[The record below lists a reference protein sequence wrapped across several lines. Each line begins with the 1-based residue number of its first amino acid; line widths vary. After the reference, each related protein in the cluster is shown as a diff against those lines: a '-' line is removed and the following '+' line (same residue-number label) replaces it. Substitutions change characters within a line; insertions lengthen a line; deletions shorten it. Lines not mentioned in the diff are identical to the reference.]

1 MDMLG
6 QRFRPLA
13 NSPRYG
19 PKKWKQDSSGV
30 WVEQERTPLDRFE
43 NDLAGDSAFFD
54 STKRITEA
62 DSRADP
68 ALRDYVGGF
77 AVFPR
82 MKHYPVDSPEA
93 RKQERLW
100 QAKSEKMHDQQTTLS
115 LEAKPDDG
123 GTTGKYYKELKRGD

>member
-1 MDMLG
+1 MRG
-6 QRFRPLA
+6 T
-13 NSPRYG
+13 
-19 PKKWKQDSSGV
+19 V
-30 WVEQERTPLDRFE
+30 RTFIEIELTALDRLQS
-43 NDLAGDSAFFD
+43 DLAGGGNFFEA
-54 STKRITEA
+54 TAPITEA
-62 DSRADP
+62 DSLSDP